1 MKRLFDVVVALMVL
15 GLTSPLLL
23 IIAVLSTLELRQP
36 PIYLSKRV
44 GKGGRLFGLYRFRTM
59 ERIYQ
64 STDPIST
71 HKMTQV
77 GAVIRNY
84 SLDDI
89 PNLLNVLIGDMS
101 IVGPRPMEPERVNMA
116 DPVWQATLSVR
127 PGLLSF
133 AILALARTYTA
144 SDPQIKQRFELDYIV
159 RQSFG
164 FDLEVFVR
172 WMQSYLASKGNI
184 KARGR
189 PQDDV

>member
-1 MKRLFDVVVALMVL
+1 MKRLFDVVVALLML
-15 GLTSPLLL
+15 SATSPLLVL
-23 IIAVLSTLELRQP
+23 IAMLSALELRES

-44 GKGGRLFGLYRFRTM
+44 GRGGHLFGLFRFRTM

-71 HKMTQV
+71 HKMTRI

-84 SLDDI
+84 SLDDL

-101 IVGPRPMEPERVNMA
+101 LVGPRPMEPECVNMA
-116 DPVWQATLSVR
+116 DSVWQATLSVR

-133 AILALARTYTA
+133 AILRLAHTYNA
-144 SDPQIKQRFELDYIV
+144 SDPQIKQHVELDYIA
-159 RQSFG
+159 RQSFRV
-164 FDLEVFVR
+164 DLDVLAR
-172 WMQSYLASKGNI
+172 WMQSYIASKGNI

-189 PQDDV
+189 PQGDA

>member
-1 MKRLFDVVVALMVL
+1 
-15 GLTSPLLL
+15 
-23 IIAVLSTLELRQP
+23 VLSTLEIRQP

-64 STDPIST
+64 STDSISS
-71 HKMTQV
+71 HKMTRV

-101 IVGPRPMEPERVNMA
+101 IVGPRPMEPGRMNLA
-116 DPVWQATLSVR
+116 DPLWQSILSVR

-133 AILALARTYTA
+133 AILMLAHTYNA

-159 RQSFG
+159 RQSFR
-164 FDLEVFVR
+164 FDMEVFVR
-172 WMQSYLASKGNI
+172 WMQSYIASNGNI
-184 KARGR
+184 KVRGR
-189 PQDDV
+189 PQGDA

>member
-1 MKRLFDVVVALMVL
+1 MKRLFDVVVALLVL
-15 GLTSPLLL
+15 GLTSPLLI

-71 HKMTQV
+71 HKMTRV
-77 GAVIRNY
+77 GAVIRDY

-101 IVGPRPMEPERVNMA
+101 IVGPRPMEPERVNVA
-116 DPVWQATLSVR
+116 DPLWQSILSVR

-133 AILALARTYTA
+133 AISAWRTRTMPAIHRSSSTSNWTISCVSHAA
-144 SDPQIKQRFELDYIV
+144 SI
-159 RQSFG
+159 
-164 FDLEVFVR
+164 
-172 WMQSYLASKGNI
+172 
-184 KARGR
+184 
-189 PQDDV
+189 